1 MSMLHCQTCVL
12 QRGLTELI
20 LCPGLWDDHTNVPT
34 GGLSLL
40 FVHKIFQPNSWTSP
54 QIEENTSPSLKAH
67 STPVTAA
74 EVTMEKNSSVWEST
88 AVNLSLQ
95 FIIRNK
101 EEFKRPRCFL
111 GSLSGLAQ
119 PTTAAS
125 SCASKLLTDL
135 CWISLEDSNQWV
147 QLTYTDILQLCIK
160 SQIHST
166 AKHGSFNLTLL
177 GFSLLLLARPL
188 YFLIHVRKLSQIVSQ
203 GKTPYVHHSL

>member
-12 QRGLTELI
+12 QRGLTELT
-20 LCPGLWDDHTNVPT
+20 LCPVLWDDCTNVPT

-40 FVHKIFQPNSWTSP
+40 FVLKIFQPNSWTSP
-54 QIEENTSPSLKAH
+54 QTEENTSPSLKAH

-111 GSLSGLAQ
+111 GSLSPPLLPAPVPPNCSLIFAGYLWNT
-119 PTTAAS
+119 PTNGYS
-125 SCASKLLTDL
+125 
-135 CWISLEDSNQWV
+135 WV
-147 QLTYTDILQLCIK
+147 T
-160 SQIHST
+160 QIY
-166 AKHGSFNLTLL
+166 
-177 GFSLLLLARPL
+177 FS
-188 YFLIHVRKLSQIVSQ
+188 
-203 GKTPYVHHSL
+203 YV